1 MSERPDH
8 IANDH
13 VWTYAVAHS
22 LDATHHAMWLNVESV
37 LGLLR
42 GAVPVRELS
51 GPIGIA
57 KLASEAKDRG
67 WTVFFGLMVYLSIS
81 LGLLNLLP
89 IPVLDGGHILFLGI
103 EAVQRRPVSL
113 RTRQIATYAGLAF
126 IILLMVLV
134 MKFDLERV
142 LT

>member
-1 MSERPDH
+1 
-8 IANDH
+8 
-13 VWTYAVAHS
+13 
-22 LDATHHAMWLNVESV
+22 MWMNIESV

-67 WTVFFGLMVYLSIS
+67 WRAFFGLMVYLSIS

-89 IPVLDGGHILFLGI
+89 IPVLDGGHIMFLAI

-134 MKFDLERV
+134 MKFDIERV
-142 LT
+142 LS